1 MCHCHLTAAL
11 GVHVSQGHGKWP
23 VRVNLSI
30 CPPFD
35 SLSCQHSWEH
45 LSAPRHPSGVSLP
58 LHGVARP
65 ELQRSCRHSGA
76 SIRSPVI
83 LTRLNQ
89 WEADNLHVTKTE
101 DLMLLFG
108 SNCIYIYI
116 FVSAHP
122 SRGQLRAN
130 CMPLSLSGYCAMVSL
145 LPLGQLRCPGL
156 GGTAPRPRR
165 TTPFWHL
172 GDMICRDKGR
182 SSVLSPGLLQMERS
196 LLSTSS
202 KTKKNLYLSIY
213 ICACAF

>member
-108 SNCIYIYI
+108 SNCIYIYVLVRI
-116 FVSAHP
+116 L
-122 SRGQLRAN
+122 QEAN
-130 CMPLSLSGYCAMVSL
+130 LELIACLSLSRGIARWSAFFRLASCAAQDL
-145 LPLGQLRCPGL
+145 EELRQDLDVPHRS
-156 GGTAPRPRR
+156 GTLA
-165 TTPFWHL
+165 
-172 GDMICRDKGR
+172 I
-182 SSVLSPGLLQMERS
+182 
-196 LLSTSS
+196 
-202 KTKKNLYLSIY
+202 
-213 ICACAF
+213 